1 MQPFHGLPDLH
12 TELFKDKSALSVRL
26 RSRGVLSEPAAAA
39 GNFATSNHVFDDPPP
54 LTVNPPPSSARHP
67 AVPRRISANDR
78 STVVCGQTEMSVH
91 DHHCKFSFMRSQLS
105 RIICDSNVGDTACI
119 SPFSDPHLSDFI
131 SLMND
136 LDNESVDRLLNIL
149 KLRIR
154 NS

>member
-12 TELFKDKSALSVRL
+12 TELFKDKSTISVRL
-26 RSRGVLSEPAAAA
+26 RSRDVLFESAAAV
-39 GNFATSNHVFDDPPP
+39 GNYATSNHVFDDPPP
-54 LTVNPPPSSARHP
+54 LTVNPPPSGPHP
-67 AVPRRISANDR
+67 AAPRKISGNDR
-78 STVVCGQTEMSVH
+78 SRVVCGQTEMSVY

-105 RIICDSNVGDTACI
+105 RIICDSDVGDTACI
-119 SPFSDPHLSDFI
+119 SPLSDPHLSDFI